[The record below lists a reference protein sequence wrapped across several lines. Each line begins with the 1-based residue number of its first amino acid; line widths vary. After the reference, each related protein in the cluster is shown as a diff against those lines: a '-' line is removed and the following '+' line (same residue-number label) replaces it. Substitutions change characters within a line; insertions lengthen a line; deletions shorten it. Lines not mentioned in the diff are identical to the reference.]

1 MEPLLL
7 CKDPE
12 LLYYS
17 LDKDAHQ
24 PRFAYE
30 GDAGMDLALSHDLT
44 VPVGAHRMGDTGVR
58 VAVPRGHVG
67 MVFVRSSTG
76 IKKHLVLSNGTGII
90 DSGYTGSI
98 KISLHNTGDKT
109 QHITAGDYIAQ
120 LVVIPITP
128 NNIAEVPELPDTE
141 RGTNGIG
148 SSN

>member
-1 MEPLLL
+1 MI
-7 CKDPE
+7 
-12 LLYYS
+12 YYS

-44 VPVGAHRMGDTGVR
+44 VPVGGHRVGDTGVH

-76 IKKHLVLSNGTGII
+76 IKNHLVLSNGTGII
-90 DSGYTGSI
+90 DSGYRGPV
-98 KISLHNTGDKT
+98 KLSLHNTGDTT
-109 QHITAGDYIAQ
+109 QHIPAGAYIAQ
-120 LVVIPITP
+120 LVVVPIAT
-128 NNIAEVPELPDTE
+128 NNITEVPHLEDTE

-148 SSN
+148 SSGK

>member
-1 MEPLLL
+1 M
-7 CKDPE
+7 
-12 LLYYS
+12 LYYS

>member
-1 MEPLLL
+1 M
-7 CKDPE
+7 
-12 LLYYS
+12 LYYS

-30 GDAGMDLALSHDLT
+30 GDAGMDLALKHDLT
-44 VPVGAHRMGDTGVR
+44 VPVGAHRVGDTGVH

-76 IKKHLVLSNGTGII
+76 IKNHLVLSNGTGII

-98 KISLHNTGDKT
+98 KLSMHNTGDTK
-109 QHITAGDYIAQ
+109 QHIPAGAYIAQ
-120 LVVIPITP
+120 LVVVPIAP
-128 NNIAEVPELPDTE
+128 NNIAEVSELGDTE